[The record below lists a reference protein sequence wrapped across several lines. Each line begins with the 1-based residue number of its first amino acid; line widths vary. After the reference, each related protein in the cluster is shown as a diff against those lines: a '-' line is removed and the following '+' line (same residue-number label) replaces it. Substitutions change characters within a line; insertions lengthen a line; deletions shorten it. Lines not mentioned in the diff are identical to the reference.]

1 MKYSFPQIFVEFCD
15 KIWPCWEL
23 NVITFKKKKKK
34 RKKKRKLI
42 KSWCRYYSHTTF
54 YYTSFLLYTRRVD
67 ALRYVTSLLRE
78 IFFLLFFFSVNL
90 LLIDNILRGINKFY
104 THDFHKWF
112 NLLWIFIKNY
122 TLFLSSC
129 MNKEFGTS
137 RYDVRWNFSVI
148 AFFF

>member
-90 LLIDNILRGINKFY
+90 LLIDNILRGINFIPV
-104 THDFHKWF
+104 
-112 NLLWIFIKNY
+112 IFINGLTY
-122 TLFLSSC
+122 SEFLS
-129 MNKEFGTS
+129 
-137 RYDVRWNFSVI
+137 RI
-148 AFFF
+148 IHFFFPRAWTRSLEQVDTT